1 MENRIQD
8 VFGFTLSMDVYLIIF
23 DEVFQASVWQVRK
36 YSRQDYIDNTRFAHS
51 VTDFV
56 PCSLVGIFD
65 LARLDDDVKMTNPL
79 KHIGI
84 ALAFCLAMAC
94 ANQDNNQGET
104 KEPSKPEVIPNP
116 SADFQ
121 SPEATIASVNL
132 PEGYKL
138 ELVASES
145 MLNEPVAIAWDG
157 NGRMYVAEMCTYMQ
171 DVDGTDTKEPWGK
184 ILLLEDTDN
193 DGKMDKRSIY
203 IDSLVLPRMILPL
216 DDRLLVNE
224 TYTYD
229 LWSYSDTN
237 GDGVAD
243 EKIQLY
249 HEDKVDNRNLEH
261 QASGLIWNIDN
272 WIYNSRNPVR
282 FKFVNDKILVDS
294 LLDAPQGQW
303 GLTHDDFGRLY
314 YSSAGG
320 EVAALGFQQNP
331 AYGSFE
337 LDDQLMDDFDA
348 TWPIIAT
355 PDVQGGL
362 QRLRPDSTLNHFT
375 ASCGQE
381 IFQGDHLPEDM
392 RGDLFICEPVGRL
405 IRRAKVINQDGQT
418 FLKSAYDQKEF
429 LASTDMN
436 FRPVNLATGPDG
448 CLYIVDMY
456 RGIIQ
461 ESNWTREGSF
471 LRPVIKRMGLDKNI
485 GRGRIYRLVYDG
497 DKPGPRPQ
505 MLQETSAE
513 LVNHLAHPN
522 GWWRNTAQK
531 LLLLRNDKS
540 VVKDLEKM
548 AANNYSWFEK
558 LFSSNDGLAVVSRI
572 HALWT
577 LKGLGALEKNI
588 LLRALADEDPQV
600 RKTAIWLSEDYLKA
614 QDEEIRTALKALKG
628 DSSGDVRIQLVLS
641 LRYDK
646 SKEGRALLQEIKES
660 NVQNTLLQ
668 ALATASLTVGSEP
681 DFIKKLRTE
690 IAGKSPYSRELISKG
705 AETFRQLCATCH
717 GIDGKGVMNKEHKL
731 LAPPLFG
738 SKRVASNDRGSVIR
752 ILLHGLSGP
761 VDGKVYP
768 DVMPS
773 MEANDD
779 EWIASVLSYVRF
791 RFGDDASTIRDD
803 HVKAVRDE
811 NNGRKK
817 YWTIAELEKLEKK

>member
-1 MENRIQD
+1 
-8 VFGFTLSMDVYLIIF
+8 
-23 DEVFQASVWQVRK
+23 
-36 YSRQDYIDNTRFAHS
+36 
-51 VTDFV
+51 
-56 PCSLVGIFD
+56 
-65 LARLDDDVKMTNPL
+65 MTNPL
-79 KHIGI
+79 KCLTII
-84 ALAFCLAMAC
+84 LFVSLASC
-94 ANQDNNQGET
+94 NNNQHNPES
-104 KEPSKPEVIPNP
+104 KEPVKPEIIANP
-116 SADFQ
+116 SPAYL
-121 SPEATIASVNL
+121 SPEESMKSFNL

-157 NGRMYVAEMCTYMQ
+157 NGKMYVAEMCTYMQ
-171 DVDGTDTKEPWGK
+171 DVDGTGTKEPLGK

-193 DGKMDKRSIY
+193 DGKMDKKTVY

-229 LWSYSDTN
+229 LWSYKDTN
-237 GDGVAD
+237 GDGTAD
-243 EKIQLY
+243 EKILLY
-249 HEDKVDNRNLEH
+249 HDDQADNRNLEH

-282 FKFVNDKILVDS
+282 FKFKNDKILVDS
-294 LLDAPQGQW
+294 LLDAPLGQW

-355 PDVQGGL
+355 PDVQGGFE
-362 QRLRPDSTLNHFT
+362 RLRPDSTLNHFT
-375 ASCGQE
+375 ASCGQL

-405 IRRAKVINQDGQT
+405 IRRAKVINRDGQV
-418 FLKSAYDQKEF
+418 FLKSAYHQNEF

-436 FRPVNLATGPDG
+436 FRPVNMATGPDG

-471 LRPVIKRMGLDKNI
+471 LRPVIKRERLDENF
-485 GRGRIYRLVYDG
+485 GRGRIYRLVYEG

-505 MLQETSAE
+505 MLQETTAE
-513 LVNHLAHPN
+513 LVKHLTHPN
-522 GWWRNTAQK
+522 GWWRSTAQK
-531 LLLLRNDKS
+531 LILLRADKS
-540 VVKDLEKM
+540 VVTDLEKM
-548 AANNYSWFEK
+548 ATNNYSWIEK
-558 LFSSNDGLAVVSRI
+558 LFSSDESGKSAKSAV

-577 LKGLGALEKNI
+577 LKGLDALNKNI
-588 LLRALADEDPQV
+588 LLKALKDEDPQV
-600 RKTAIWLSEDYLKA
+600 RKTAVWLSEDYLKA
-614 QDEEIRTALKALKG
+614 QDEEIFTALQALK
-628 DSSGDVRIQLVLS
+628 DDVSGDVRIQLVLS
-641 LRYDK
+641 LRYNK
-646 SKEGRALLQEIKES
+646 SDEGKALLQEIKER
-660 NVQNTLLQ
+660 NVENKLLQ
-668 ALATASLTVGSEP
+668 ALASTSLNVGNEP
-681 DFIKKLRTE
+681 DFIKKLKTE

-705 AETFRQLCATCH
+705 AVTFRQLCATCH
-717 GIDGKGVMNKEHKL
+717 GIDGKGVLNKEHKM
-731 LAPPLFG
+731 LAPPLYG
-738 SKRVASNDRGSVIR
+738 SKRVGSDDRDLVIR

-761 VDGKVYP
+761 VDGKFYP

-779 EWIASVLSYVRF
+779 EWIASVLSYVRYS
-791 RFGDDASTIRDD
+791 FGDDASTVRDD
-803 HVKAVRDE
+803 HVRDVRE
-811 NNGRKK
+811 KTNGRKK
-817 YWTIAELEKLEKK
+817 YWTLSELEQLEKK

>member
-1 MENRIQD
+1 
-8 VFGFTLSMDVYLIIF
+8 
-23 DEVFQASVWQVRK
+23 
-36 YSRQDYIDNTRFAHS
+36 
-51 VTDFV
+51 
-56 PCSLVGIFD
+56 
-65 LARLDDDVKMTNPL
+65 MTSPL
-79 KHIGI
+79 KYLSII
-84 ALAFCLAMAC
+84 LFVSLASC
-94 ANQDNNQGET
+94 NNNHHNPES
-104 KEPSKPEVIPNP
+104 KEPVKPEIIPKP
-116 SADFQ
+116 SPAYL
-121 SPEATIASVNL
+121 SPEESMKSFNL

-157 NGRMYVAEMCTYMQ
+157 NGKMYVAEMCTYMQ
-171 DVDGTDTKEPWGK
+171 DVDGTGTKEPLGK
-184 ILLLEDTDN
+184 VLLLEDTDN
-193 DGKMDKRSIY
+193 DGKMDKKTVY

-229 LWSYSDTN
+229 LWSYKDTN
-237 GDGVAD
+237 GDGIAE
-243 EKIQLY
+243 EKIRLY
-249 HEDKVDNRNLEH
+249 HDDQADNRNLEH

-282 FKFVNDKILVDS
+282 FKFKNDKILVDS

-355 PDVQGGL
+355 PDVQGGF

-375 ASCGQE
+375 ASCGQV

-405 IRRAKVINQDGQT
+405 IRRAKVINRDGQI
-418 FLKSAYDQKEF
+418 FLRSAYHQNEF

-436 FRPVNLATGPDG
+436 FRPVNMATGPDG

-471 LRPVIKRMGLDKNI
+471 LRPVIKREKLDENF
-485 GRGRIYRLVYDG
+485 GRGRIYRLVYEG

-513 LVNHLAHPN
+513 LVKHLAHPN
-522 GWWRNTAQK
+522 GWWRSTAQK
-531 LLLLRNDKS
+531 LILLRADKS
-540 VVKDLEKM
+540 VVPDLEKM
-548 AANNYSWFEK
+548 ATNNYSWIEK
-558 LFSSNDGLAVVSRI
+558 LFASGKSEKSAKSAV

-577 LKGLGALEKNI
+577 LKGLDALDKNV
-588 LLRALADEDPQV
+588 LLKALKDEDPQV
-600 RKTAIWLSEDYLKA
+600 RKTAVWLSEDYLKA
-614 QDEEIRTALKALKG
+614 QDEEVFTALQVLK
-628 DSSGDVRIQLVLS
+628 DDVSGDVRMQLVLS
-641 LRYDK
+641 LRYNK
-646 SKEGRALLQEIKES
+646 SKEGRALLQEIKGR
-660 NVQNTLLQ
+660 NVENKLLQ
-668 ALATASLTVGSEP
+668 VLASASLNVGNEP
-681 DFIKKLRTE
+681 DFIKKLKTE

-705 AETFRQLCATCH
+705 AVTFRQLCATCH
-717 GIDGKGVMNKEHKL
+717 GIDGKGVLNKEHKM
-731 LAPPLFG
+731 LAPPLYG
-738 SKRVASNDRGSVIR
+738 SKRVGGDDRDVLIR

-779 EWIASVLSYVRF
+779 EWIASVLSYIRYS
-791 RFGDDASTIRDD
+791 FGDDASTVRDD
-803 HVKAVRDE
+803 HVKDVRDKT
-811 NNGRKK
+811 NGRKK
-817 YWTIAELEKLEKK
+817 YWTISELEKLEKK